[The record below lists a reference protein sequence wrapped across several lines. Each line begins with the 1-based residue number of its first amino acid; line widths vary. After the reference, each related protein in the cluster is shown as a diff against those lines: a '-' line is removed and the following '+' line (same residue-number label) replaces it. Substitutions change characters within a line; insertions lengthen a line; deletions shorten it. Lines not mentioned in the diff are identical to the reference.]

1 MAARAIYTGL
11 IFRVIVRAIH
21 LGRSM
26 PFGVYVSHVACLDES
41 DSATSRQGIAN
52 VYICGSVSTVR
63 FARSGRISFRL
74 MAQRLEVS
82 VDNMARE
89 SWMYYRHSNSK

>member
-1 MAARAIYTGL
+1 MAARAMHTGL

-52 VYICGSVSTVR
+52 VDSCGVASLPR
-63 FARSGRISFRL
+63 
-74 MAQRLEVS
+74 
-82 VDNMARE
+82 
-89 SWMYYRHSNSK
+89 

>member
-1 MAARAIYTGL
+1 MAARAIHTGL

-52 VYICGSVSTVR
+52 TDICGGYPCLDELHEGEKV
-63 FARSGRISFRL
+63 
-74 MAQRLEVS
+74 E
-82 VDNMARE
+82 
-89 SWMYYRHSNSK
+89 

>member
-1 MAARAIYTGL
+1 MAARAIHTGL

-41 DSATSRQGIAN
+41 DSATSRQACPSTDISIAHTLPRCPEN
-52 VYICGSVSTVR
+52 DYI
-63 FARSGRISFRL
+63 
-74 MAQRLEVS
+74 
-82 VDNMARE
+82 
-89 SWMYYRHSNSK
+89 

>member
-1 MAARAIYTGL
+1 MAVRAIHTGL

-52 VYICGSVSTVR
+52 VD
-63 FARSGRISFRL
+63 RIWRGIP
-74 MAQRLEVS
+74 A
-82 VDNMARE
+82 
-89 SWMYYRHSNSK
+89 WMSPIPLHLDRV